1 MNIKIN
7 DFDGPLDLLWHLI
20 KAHKMDIYDI
30 NIEKITKEY
39 LSFINEHKELTIDGA
54 SEYLVMASEL
64 IHLKSKLLLNKND
77 EEEDAEY
84 EINTEDDLRNRLIE
98 YEKLKAA
105 ADRLVELEDK
115 RKEVLTKLP
124 SNLSEYADKS
134 VKLSSDITLD
144 DLLKAF
150 EDYLNRKKLDEP
162 VNKAVTK
169 RELSVEDRCLSI
181 KSYLHNKGKINFL
194 DLFDEVDKPYVIV
207 TFLGILNLVKSREA
221 VISQEYNFGDI
232 YILKRGYHNE

>member
-64 IHLKSKLLLNKND
+64 IHLKSKLLLNKNV

-105 ADRLVELEDK
+105 ADRLAELEDK

-134 VKLSSDITLD
+134 VKLSGDITLD

-169 RELSVEDRCLSI
+169 RELSVEDRCVSI
-181 KSYLHNKGKINFL
+181 KSYLHNRGKVNFL

-207 TFLGILNLVKSREA
+207 TFLGILNLVKSKEA

-232 YILKRGYHNE
+232 FIEERLS

>member
-7 DFDGPLDLLWHLI
+7 DFDGPLDLLWYLI

-39 LSFINEHKELTIDGA
+39 LSYINEHKELTIDGA

-150 EDYLNRKKLDEP
+150 EGYLNRKKLDEP

-181 KSYLHNKGKINFL
+181 KSYLHNRGKVNFL

-232 YILKRGYHNE
+232 FIEERLS